1 LKFSF
6 FINFKGMKE
15 LELKND
21 LNQPIFASFFEPKN
35 SNGKLVLIN
44 SATGVKQQV
53 YFKIADYLA
62 ENGCIVLTYDYS
74 GIGLSKPNDLKKCES
89 SMRTW
94 GVSDYKA
101 LTNFIKENYT
111 QYDKYLI
118 GHSVGALILG
128 MNEDSKLFKSFVFI
142 STQKAF
148 VGHLNF
154 KIKVLGYLG
163 FGIVQPLITKLFGY
177 FPSHKFGLGESLPKN
192 AANDWRT
199 LILNKKSTNAL
210 LEKIPYDYSKELT
223 QKVLVLS
230 AEDDDWLTKIG
241 VENLLKETFPNLK
254 PIYKTLKIDDSPKQE
269 IGHINFFRSF
279 NKPLWKTIL
288 EDFEK

>member
-1 LKFSF
+1 
-6 FINFKGMKE
+6 MKE
-15 LELKND
+15 LKLIND
-21 LNQPIFASFFEPKN
+21 LNQPIYATLFEPIDL
-35 SNGKLVLIN
+35 NGKIILIN
-44 SATGVKQQV
+44 SATGVKQQI
-53 YFKIADYLA
+53 YFKIAAFFA
-62 ENGCIVLTYDYS
+62 EKGFTVLTYDYS
-74 GIGLSKPNDLKKCES
+74 GIGLSKPKNLRQSES

-94 GVSDYKA
+94 GTEDYKT
-101 LTNFIKENYT
+101 LTNFIRKNYRD
-111 QYDKYLI
+111 YDKYLI

-154 KIKVLGYLG
+154 NIKLLGYLG
-163 FGIVQPLITKLFGY
+163 FGIVQPLMTKLFGY
-177 FPSHKFGLGESLPKN
+177 FPAHRFDLGESLPKN

-210 LEKIPYDYSKELT
+210 LEKIDHNYSKELT
-223 QKVLVLS
+223 QEVLVLR
-230 AEDDDWLTKIG
+230 AEDDSWLTETG

-254 PIYKTLKIDDSPKQE
+254 PIYKILKISASPKRE

-279 NKPLWKTIL
+279 NKPLWKMVL
-288 EDFEK
+288 EEFQK